1 MDQTD
6 REMLVELSAR
16 YYEHRTGKLIRNEQR
31 EKLGEVIDSG
41 ILPKY
46 VMDAVDLAVSRYG
59 MIGTEKDYWSTIMED
74 LRNTY
79 RLFVKNG
86 LIIPKEKQQAAP

>member
-16 YYEHRTGKLIRNEQR
+16 YYEHRTGKRIRKEQR
-31 EKLGEVIDSG
+31 EKLSEVIDSG
-41 ILPKY
+41 ILPKH

-86 LIIPKEKQQAAP
+86 MIIPEEKQEAAP